1 MSDRLLILDAQAD
14 LYFGGSG
21 TLCGTVTEKGVP
33 GEYRVRLY
41 AQDTGLL
48 ARETWSDPETG
59 YYAFPFLSTTIE
71 CFLVAFDH
79 TATIQ
84 NAAIRDHVYAATP
97 ATVVNLELGE
107 ASAAANCPYDLRIA
121 AYSTPGGACPY
132 NLRIGVGDSYTG
144 TLAATLDDAVAALAG
159 ATRDPTKGTL
169 TITLA
174 GATPV
179 FNTNVLPPE
188 EVVPD
193 PITATWTATLAGDTP
208 AFVATAHPAG
218 RLIAT
223 LHSDSTAAAATYTT
237 LNKAVINATLQDAV
251 VAAQGAHGEP
261 PDVFMQANLASDTF
275 TATGLVVYDITATLD
290 ATLDDATA
298 SLAAQQPYRAVWDG
312 ALEDDVVALFAT
324 TVPVVMGA
332 ETWRI
337 VDQGALTGDLGGAEE
352 IALTDTGSGTI
363 ALTLTSDDALAVADT
378 GNLDAYL
385 PSSDW
390 PAIAE
395 SGTVVLRSDAVE
407 WLTVSDEGSV
417 ALAITATSADTATL
431 TESSA
436 LIAWRITT
444 ESVAV
449 TEASNLVAAL
459 VSSETASC
467 SDSGG
472 FVVTVSATSAD
483 TCGLTDVGVL
493 RPDRAGSE
501 TVALADVGSVQSA
514 VFLASSDTLAWSES
528 IAVALDQALLSADTL
543 ALLDT
548 GSAVIAVSVAA
559 EEIIA
564 VHEQWGVVGGT
575 LDTGACWVLNA
586 DTLAVSRYA
595 GLPFTQVEP
604 FGDQLLAVGPAGL
617 YQMTG
622 DTDAGAAIAAQVET
636 GLQDYGTALLKRMP
650 NATVDY
656 NLASDLQLSLVWV
669 DASGTRQTA
678 TYLVDHEQQGV
689 VHLGRGIRFRWRKL
703 ILAGA
708 APWALFRIDEYPE
721 ILSRRRGG

>member
-1 MSDRLLILDAQAD
+1 MTDRLLILDAQAD

-33 GEYRVRLY
+33 GKYRVRLY

-48 ARETWSDPETG
+48 ARETWSDPATG

-97 ATVVNLELGE
+97 ATVVNLDLGE

-121 AYSTPGGACPY
+121 AYSTPGGSCPY
-132 NLRIGVGDSYTG
+132 NLRIGAGDSYTG

-159 ATRDPTKGTL
+159 ATRDPTTGTL
-169 TITLA
+169 AITLA

-218 RLIAT
+218 RLITT
-223 LHSDSTAAAATYTT
+223 LHSDTTAAAATYTT

-251 VAAQGAHGEP
+251 VAAQGAQGEP

-395 SGTVVLRSDAVE
+395 SGTVVLRSDVVE
-407 WLTVSDEGSV
+407 RITLTDRGS
-417 ALAITATSADTATL
+417 AMLAATATGADPLALLEAATL
-431 TESSA
+431 T
-436 LIAWRITT
+436 AWRVTAETVTITD
-444 ESVAV
+444 AG
-449 TEASNLVAAL
+449 NVAAVLVGADL
-459 VSSETASC
+459 VSVTDTA
-467 SDSGG
+467 GLA
-472 FVVTVSATSAD
+472 VAILATGA
-483 TCGLTDVGVL
+483 
-493 RPDRAGSE
+493 E
-501 TVALADVGSVQSA
+501 TVALADTGDYRADRAATDPVALADAGAVASA
-514 VFLASSDTLAWSES
+514 ATLIWTDTLAWAE
-528 IAVALDQALLSADTL
+528 AGTAHLDQALLSGDTI
-543 ALLDT
+543 ALLTPGD
-548 GSAVIAVSVAA
+548 AVVAVSLAA
-559 EEIIA
+559 TDGIV
-564 VHEQWGVVGGT
+564 VHEQWGVIGGT
-575 LDTGACWVLNA
+575 LDTGACWVIHA
-586 DTLAVSRYA
+586 DTLAVTRYA

-656 NLASDLQLSLVWV
+656 NLAGDLQLSLVWV

-678 TYLVDHEQQGV
+678 TYLVDQEQQGV
-689 VHLGRGIRFRWRKL
+689 VKLGRGIRFRWRKL
-703 ILAGA
+703 ILSGS

>member
-1 MSDRLLILDAQAD
+1 MTDRLLVLSAQAD
-14 LYFGGSG
+14 LYFGGDG
-21 TLCGTVTEKGVP
+21 TLSGTVTENGVP
-33 GEYRVRLY
+33 GKYRVRLY
-41 AQDTGLL
+41 AQETGLL
-48 ARETWSDPETG
+48 ARETWSDPVTG
-59 YYAFPFLSTTIE
+59 AYSFPFLSTTIE
-71 CFLVAFDH
+71 LFVVAFDH

-97 ATVVNLELGE
+97 ATVVNLDLGE

-121 AYSTPGGACPY
+121 AYSTPGGSCPY
-132 NLRIGVGDSYTG
+132 NLHIGAQDSYTG

-159 ATRDPTKGTL
+159 ATRDPTTGTL
-169 TITLA
+169 AITLA
-174 GATPV
+174 GATLV
-179 FNTNVLPPE
+179 FNTNVLPPTV
-188 EVVPD
+188 VVPD
-193 PITATWTATLAGDTP
+193 PVTATWSATLAGDTP

-275 TATGLVVYDITATLD
+275 TATGLVVYDITATLA
-290 ATLDDATA
+290 ATLDDVSVTLRAEQPIRAAWAGVLADDAVTA
-298 SLAAQQPYRAVWDG
+298 
-312 ALEDDVVALFAT
+312 FAT
-324 TVPVVMGA
+324 TVPAVMGA
-332 ETWRI
+332 ESWRI
-337 VDQGALTGDLGGAEE
+337 VDQGELTGDLISADVV
-352 IALTDTGSGTI
+352 ALADSGNGVI
-363 ALTLTSDDALAVADT
+363 HLTLTSADALMLADAGELVA
-378 GNLDAYL
+378 NL
-385 PSSDW
+385 PSSEW
-390 PAIAE
+390 PAISE

-436 LIAWRITT
+436 LIAWLIKT

-548 GSAVIAVSVAA
+548 GSVLLAVSVAA
-559 EEIIA
+559 EELIA

-575 LDTGACWVLNA
+575 LNTGACWVLNA

-595 GLPFTQVEP
+595 GLPFTQVEQ
-604 FGDQLLAVGPAGL
+604 FGDRLLAVGPAGL

-622 DTDAGAAIAAQVET
+622 DTDQGAAIAAQIET

-656 NLASDLQLSLVWV
+656 NLAGDLQLSLVWV

-678 TYLVDHEQQGV
+678 TYLVDQEQQGV
-689 VHLGRGIRFRWRKL
+689 VKLGRGIRFRWRKL
-703 ILAGA
+703 ILSGS